1 MKLIFLDVKFCLLI
15 YVNFLHVYMC
25 VHVCGL
31 MHVCVY
37 VCEGHSD
44 VRYPSPLH
52 CILYVEVGFPRIH

>member
-31 MHVCVY
+31 MHVCVCMC
-37 VCEGHSD
+37 VKAIVMLG
-44 VRYPSPLH
+44 
-52 CILYVEVGFPRIH
+52 ILPHYTASYMLK